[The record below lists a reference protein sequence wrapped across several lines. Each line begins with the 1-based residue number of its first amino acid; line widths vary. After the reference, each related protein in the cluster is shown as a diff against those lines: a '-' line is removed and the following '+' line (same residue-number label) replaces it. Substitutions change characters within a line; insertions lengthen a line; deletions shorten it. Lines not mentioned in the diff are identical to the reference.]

1 MKALFYR
8 VFALLFHLSRLLFPV
23 KPNRVVFL
31 SLHNEGFH
39 DSLGAVSRAVM
50 ADGRFAVRVLTR
62 RDLDGLRGALRFFF
76 VASRV
81 LATAQ
86 YIFLNDNFLPLG
98 LLRFQKGVVITQLWH
113 AEGVFKKFG
122 LAIDRPPAV
131 RARECAANQ
140 KLTWVVCSSE
150 DVAPYYAEAF
160 GVPESKVLPLGAPRL
175 DALLAPGASERARA
189 KLCEQYPELR
199 GKTLVLY
206 APTFRE
212 TAAQN
217 DALLTQFD
225 AARFNAALGKT
236 HALLIRLHPQVH
248 PDRRALTGALDLTDF
263 DDVSLLIA
271 ACDVL
276 VTDYSSIC
284 MAFAALGKPTVF
296 YAFDL
301 DRYTSERD
309 FYFDY
314 ADYVPGPVVTDF
326 DALLDAIKA
335 PGGAEKRDR
344 FVRFNF
350 GVPDAGSTRRVV
362 DRVLGTME
370 NEE

>member
-1 MKALFYR
+1 MRGVFYR
-8 VFALLFHLSRLLFPV
+8 VFALLFHLSRRLFPLR
-23 KPNRVVFL
+23 KGRVVFL

-39 DSLGAVSRAVM
+39 DSLGAVSRAVRK
-50 ADGRFAVRVLTR
+50 DGRFEVLVLTR

-76 VASRV
+76 VASRQ

-86 YIFLNDNFLPLG
+86 YVFLNDNFLPLG
-98 LLRFQKGVVITQLWH
+98 LLRFREGVVVTQLWH

-122 LAIDRPPAV
+122 LAIAQPPAV
-131 RARECAANQ
+131 RAHETAANE
-140 KLTWVVCSSE
+140 KLTWVVCSSK

-160 GVPESKVLPLGAPRL
+160 GVPEEKVLPLGAPRL
-175 DALLAPGASERARA
+175 DALLLPGAADDA
-189 KLCEQYPELR
+189 KKKLCEQYPELR

-212 TAAQN
+212 SEEQ
-217 DALLTQFD
+217 
-225 AARFNAALGKT
+225 NAALLRRFDAGKFSSALGET
-236 HALLIRLHPQVH
+236 HALLVRLHPQVH
-248 PDRRALTGALDLTDF
+248 PGQRAVAGALDLTDF

-284 MAFAALGKPTVF
+284 MTFAALGKKTVF

-301 DRYTSERD
+301 ERYTAERD

-314 ADYVPGPVVTDF
+314 ASYVPGPVVTDF
-326 DALLDAIKA
+326 DALLDAIGS
-335 PGGAEKRDR
+335 PDDPEKRER

-350 GVPDAGSTRRVV
+350 DTPDGEATKRVIETI
-362 DRVLGTME
+362 LK
-370 NEE
+370 